1 MTFSFLAA
9 AAASSLALAATLP
22 GPGSAALDAAV
33 FPSAP
38 IAAPTDGVNET
49 YEAMAL
55 KFLGDFGYEG
65 ADEFELGS
73 FLESHFLRAR
83 IGVFDLHIPVK
94 SIGQGTNAKDFELIA
109 QSLMDVQVMFLEW
122 TAPGAERHELL
133 MEDVKLLQAWIK
145 SWSPTTL
152 KGAAAGSLLE
162 VLGADEQTQAAA
174 ERFSRFMGNG
184 GPLDLEREESKIK
197 PIVLLPDRGTYVRS
211 IALSGLLS
219 SGAIREACW
228 SPGSVKFTQHQV
240 GIDLVDFIAM
250 RYASPAAT
258 LDNYDTGTT
267 MNWRSDTGLRQQVTQ
282 IASIAMF
289 DSLFGEALPASLV
302 GGLSLDLLIEMFGE
316 CNTRVDGD
324 LNARRSD
331 AQEYFVPG
339 GASEGG
345 RLPPNMADS
354 RWREH
359 GSKGRFV
366 RILKEAQ
373 KAGGKKG
380 RSKKDKLS
388 HFELQGVDRVQKMV
402 VEGPF
407 LGSSANPAF
416 LTVPDAFYG
425 DQLEFLRAYRCAFVY
440 YLRQEAFKKS
450 KDAEVAFADLLRKI
464 VNLEDPEQLEK
475 VVAETYKS
483 SALSTAGL
491 SDKELEMKFIRWI
504 SKQ

>member
-1 MTFSFLAA
+1 MTFSLL
-9 AAASSLALAATLP
+9 AASSLVLAATSHGPNTTALPTLVPP
-22 GPGSAALDAAV
+22 GPPAVSA
-33 FPSAP
+33 
-38 IAAPTDGVNET
+38 DGADDT

-55 KFLGDFGYEG
+55 KFLDEFGYAG
-65 ADEFELGS
+65 PDDFELES
-73 FLESHFLRAR
+73 FLETHFLRAR

-94 SIGQGTNAKDFELIA
+94 SIGEGTNAKDFELVA
-109 QSLMDVQVMFLEW
+109 QSLMGLQGTFLEW
-122 TAPGAERHELL
+122 TAPGADRDELL
-133 MEDVKLLQAWIK
+133 LEDVKLLESWVK
-145 SWSPTTL
+145 SWSPAKL
-152 KGAAAGSLLE
+152 KGANAGDLYLE
-162 VLGADEQTQAAA
+162 LSADEETQAAA

-184 GPLDLEREESKIK
+184 GPLDLERDEPEIK
-197 PIVLLPDRGTYVRS
+197 PIVLLPDRGSYVRS
-211 IALSGLLS
+211 IALSGLLN
-219 SGAIREACW
+219 SGAIRAACW

-250 RYASPAAT
+250 RYADPAAT
-258 LDNYDTGTT
+258 LNDYDRGTT

-282 IASIAMF
+282 IAAIAMF

-302 GGLSLDLLIEMFGE
+302 GGLSLDLVIEIFGE

-324 LNARRSD
+324 LNARRTD
-331 AQEYFVPG
+331 AREFFVPG
-339 GASEGG
+339 GLSEGG

-359 GSKGRFV
+359 GSKGRFT

-380 RSKKDKLS
+380 RSKKDKLCR
-388 HFELQGVDRVQKMV
+388 FELQGVDRVQKMF

-407 LGSSANPAF
+407 LGSSANPEY
-416 LTVPDAFYG
+416 LSVPDAFYG

-450 KDAEVAFADLLRKI
+450 KDSEAAFADLLRNI
-464 VNLEDPEQLEK
+464 AGLEDPEQLEK
-475 VVAETYKS
+475 VVAEAYKA
-483 SALSTAGL
+483 SALSTADLDGA
-491 SDKELEMKFIRWI
+491 ELEMKFMRWI